1 MITAAAGLQQEAI
14 LSDNLVLYVD
24 ANDRTSYKGG
34 GTVWKDLAGSND
46 GVLANGP
53 VWNSEGYFD
62 FDGSNDS
69 GQFGND
75 SSLDLTEAI
84 TMSSWFNADSTSGF
98 ACWMGKGQN
107 ICYMFF
113 FNGTKIRMR
122 IGNNTSANAIDSA
135 SDYTT
140 GTWTNVVGTYDG
152 ANMKIYIDGAL
163 DQTKA
168 RSGAIPTNTVNLG
181 IGFDGATGLNFNG
194 KIAISSIYSRALT
207 ASEVLHNF
215 NAQRHRFGV

>member
-1 MITAAAGLQQEAI
+1 MASNYGNNSIVNDGLI
-14 LSDNLVLYVD
+14 LCVD
-24 ANDRTSYKGG
+24 AKDTSSYPGAG
-34 GTVWKDLAGSND
+34 ATWSDVAGPNHGTLTGSPTFNAD
-46 GVLANGP
+46 
-53 VWNSEGYFD
+53 GYFD
-62 FDGSNDS
+62 LNGSNQYS
-69 GQFGND
+69 THGND

-107 ICYMFF
+107 LCYMIF

-122 IGNNTSANAIDSA
+122 IGGNSSANAIDSA

-152 ANMKIYIDGAL
+152 SNMKIYIDGAL

-168 RSGAIPTNTVNLG
+168 RSGTIPTNSVNLG
-181 IGFDGATGLNFNG
+181 IGFDGASALHFNG

-207 ASEVLHNF
+207 ANEVLHNF
-215 NAQRHRFGV
+215 DSQRERFGI